1 MELHIAQFNAA
12 RLRRPIDHPE
22 SASYSSLLDEVNA
35 AADAS
40 PGFVWR
46 HGIDSRDADEHV
58 YEDPLVLVNLSTW
71 ASPAH
76 LRDYVY
82 KEVHRDVYRRRAEW
96 FDDSGSVMWWAPA
109 GERPTLQEGIAR
121 LEFLRRFG
129 PSAYGFE
136 TGQRFP
142 QLVVATRPLDHPDV
156 APLIARL
163 NAELL
168 AETPEGGTNFFHLA
182 AEHVEAGNGAFFVAY
197 VDGVPSACGAYRR
210 VEGLGDPL
218 AAAEVK
224 RMWADPAQRGA
235 KLGAAVLCSIETA
248 ARADGFRELRLETGE
263 YLTAAVGLYR
273 KVGFEACAPWGEY
286 VGVDG
291 SYTMSKP
298 LRSGLASWPGAG
310 RSPDPGTQPL

>member
-1 MELHIAQFNAA
+1 MLRVELQIAQFNVA
-12 RLRRPIDHPE
+12 RLRQPIDHPD
-22 SASYSSLLDEVNA
+22 SLSYTALLDEVNTV
-35 AADAS
+35 ADAS

-46 HGIDSRDADEHV
+46 HGIDSREAEARV
-58 YEDPLVLVNLSTW
+58 YTDPLVLVNASVW

-82 KEVHRDVYRRRAEW
+82 KALHRDVYRRRGEW
-96 FDDSGSVMWWAPA
+96 FDGSASVMWWVTS
-109 GERPTLQEGIAR
+109 GSLPTLDEGVAR
-121 LEFLRRFG
+121 LEFVRRFG
-129 PSAYGFE
+129 PSAYAFD
-136 TGQRFP
+136 TGQRFA
-142 QLVVATRPLDHPDV
+142 QLMVVPRALDHPDV

-163 NAELL
+163 DAELL
-168 AETPEGGTNFFHLA
+168 AATPEGGSNFFHLA
-182 AEHVEAGNGAFFVAY
+182 PEHVEAGNGAFFVAY
-197 VDGVPSACGAYRR
+197 LDGVPSACGAYRR

-235 KLGAAVLCSIETA
+235 KLGAAILCSIETA

-273 KVGFEACAPWGEY
+273 KVGFAACAPWGEY
-286 VGVDG
+286 VGVEG

-298 LRSGLASWPGAG
+298 LDHGLATWDGH
-310 RSPDPGTQPL
+310 